1 MRAMYTPAARQGR
14 GIWVVPAAAI
24 SASQPD
30 DAAMPLRSRGRQDL
44 QAPTFYT
51 MPEGAKY
58 IERYDQQE
66 ALFTYCLRRGDDNLI
81 LSHRL
86 GELCGHVRSWRR
98 TSHWR
103 TARSITSDKLATTCS
118 TRALLKEKTQRG

>member
-1 MRAMYTPAARQGR
+1 MRAMYTPAPGR
-14 GIWVVPAAAI
+14 TEHLVVPAAAI

-30 DAAMPLRSRGRQDL
+30 DAAMLFDPRGRQDL
-44 QAPTFYT
+44 TGT
-51 MPEGAKY
+51 RRSTRCLKGRSTS
-58 IERYDQQE
+58 ERYDQQE

-86 GELCGHVRSWRR
+86 ANGADMVRSWRR

-103 TARSITSDKLATTCS
+103 TARSITSDKLATTWQYAGHC
-118 TRALLKEKTQRG
+118 